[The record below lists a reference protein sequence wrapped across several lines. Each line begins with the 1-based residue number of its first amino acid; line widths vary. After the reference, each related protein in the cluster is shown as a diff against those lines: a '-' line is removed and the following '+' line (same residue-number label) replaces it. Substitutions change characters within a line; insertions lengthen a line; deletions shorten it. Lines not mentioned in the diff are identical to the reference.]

1 MVSKLHKLRF
11 LLEENA
17 IFKEESEAKIDEVIK
32 SAMKKEELHETKE
45 YLKLKKIIESLETA
59 GNQTKFELLFN
70 LDLVFSTSSLSKP

>member
-32 SAMKKEELHETKE
+32 SAMKKEELRESKE
-45 YLKLKKIIESLETA
+45 YLKLKKVLE
-59 GNQTKFELLFN
+59 G
-70 LDLVFSTSSLSKP
+70 LDTVGD

>member
-45 YLKLKKIIESLETA
+45 YLKLKKIIEGRETA
-59 GNQTKFELLFN
+59 GHQTKFELLFN